1 MHFANAVRFALV
13 LALADAAVVVDVV
26 VLVLVLVLVELLP
39 QAAMTRLVANVAR
52 PSVTRRARRWVV
64 LRRVM
69 SVSFVGC

>member
-1 MHFANAVRFALV
+1 MHFANAVRFVLA

-26 VLVLVLVLVELLP
+26 VLVLVLVELLP
-39 QAAMTRLVANVAR
+39 QAAMTRLVASVVR